1 VQLDLNNLPATP
13 ALALSLFNKGA
24 LAEAERHARN
34 AVRIAPVRPEPMPW
48 RKLSI
53 DCTVADDSSSDTIR
67 PDAATSKAD
76 HITNYDLP
84 SVVKTNL

>member
-34 AVRIAPVRPEPMPW
+34 AVRIAPVRPW